1 MSDLRV
7 RDKRT
12 GEEKTVPPK
21 VYEALRHKY
30 TLLDGEDTY
39 VYKKKGANQD
49 VVPAEVK
56 FHPPVVVQDGKEV
69 PIQSSSD
76 EETID
81 LSAEYEALS
90 GKKPD
95 GRWSAEK
102 LKTKLAEIKSKNN
115 EG

>member
-1 MSDLRV
+1 MDVRV
-7 RDKRT
+7 RDKRN
-12 GEEKTVPPK
+12 GEEKTIPIK

-39 VYKKKGANQD
+39 VYKKKEPNQD
-49 VVPAEVK
+49 VVPADVK
-56 FHPPVVVQDGKEV
+56 FHPPVMVQDGKEV

-102 LKTKLAEIKSKNN
+102 LKTKLSELKSKTH